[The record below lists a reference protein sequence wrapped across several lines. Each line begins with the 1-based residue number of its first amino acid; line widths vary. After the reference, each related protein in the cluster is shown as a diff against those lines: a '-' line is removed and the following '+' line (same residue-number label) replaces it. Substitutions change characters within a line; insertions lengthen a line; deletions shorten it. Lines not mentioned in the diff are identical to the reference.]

1 MNSGKNLL
9 TDKTNFMCAQIHDDK
24 PSLVLSI
31 LKNKCPRCRRGDL
44 YQRKGAFR
52 IRGLMAMNETCPVCG
67 QPLDMEPG
75 FYYGTNLISYA
86 LAVVVSVIS
95 LVLWVLLIGVSLQ
108 DSRFFWWMGV
118 NAFLLLV
125 LQPPLMRFS
134 RTVWLAFFVPYSS
147 KWKHG
152 DILQQFSVNRDH
164 QNNW

>member
-1 MNSGKNLL
+1 
-9 TDKTNFMCAQIHDDK
+9 MCAQKQDEK
-24 PSLVLSI
+24 PNLILGI

-44 YQRKGAFR
+44 YKNKGAFR
-52 IRGLMAMNETCPVCG
+52 IKGLMAMNEKCPVCG

-86 LAVVVSVIS
+86 LALLVSVLS
-95 LVLWVLLIGVSLQ
+95 FVLWVVFIGISLD

-118 NAFLLLV
+118 NAILLLV

-134 RTVWLAFFVPYSS
+134 RTVWLAFFVKYSPR
-147 KWKHG
+147 WKEG
-152 DILQQFSVNRDH
+152 DIMEQFSVNREH